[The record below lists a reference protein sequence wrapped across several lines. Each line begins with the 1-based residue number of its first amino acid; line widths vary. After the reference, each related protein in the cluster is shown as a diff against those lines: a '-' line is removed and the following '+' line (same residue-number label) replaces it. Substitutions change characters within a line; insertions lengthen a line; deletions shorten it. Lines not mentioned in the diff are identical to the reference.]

1 MNYDYYVFI
10 KQLEQDKIKVLLATL
25 LNKTYKQLGALR

>member
-10 KQLEQDKIKVLLATL
+10 KQLEQDKINLLS
-25 LNKTYKQLGALR
+25 YIKQLNN

>member
-10 KQLEQDKIKVLLATL
+10 KQLEQVKIGILSYIKHINNEEHSDDV
-25 LNKTYKQLGALR
+25 